1 MSCSSTRTSHNI
13 CVPGCPEENG
23 VALCP
28 CPATAAFA
36 CRPLCPCP
44 ELEDNVFLSQ
54 GRLANEICFDVR
66 AVVPA
71 VDGTSANFRALLT
84 GASFFSATCSVAIEV
99 ALSPAVVPRVF
110 LGVGLVQNG
119 TFDSDLVAIPA
130 GTYDLFVGGKLC
142 GNPIT
147 FI

>member
-44 ELEDNVFLSQ
+44 ELEDNVFFSQ
-54 GRLANEICFDVR
+54 GKLANQVCSEVASLPIPVPPAPVTLVALVGFFDDIRYTSVHCP
-66 AVVPA
+66 VVISIEG
-71 VDGTSANFRALLT
+71 VT
-84 GASFFSATCSVAIEV
+84 GA
-99 ALSPAVVPRVF
+99 
-110 LGVGLVQNG
+110 LGTITNG
-119 TFDSDLVAIPA
+119 TFTAAVVQPTVPVGPHVVLVN
-130 GTYDLFVGGKLC
+130 GKPCIDVL
-142 GNPIT
+142 IA
-147 FI
+147 